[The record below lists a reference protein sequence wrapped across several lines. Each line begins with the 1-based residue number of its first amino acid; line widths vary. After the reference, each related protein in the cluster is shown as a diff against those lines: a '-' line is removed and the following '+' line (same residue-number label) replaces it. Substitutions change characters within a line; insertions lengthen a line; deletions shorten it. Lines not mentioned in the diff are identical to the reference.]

1 MVLCLQDIP
10 EYPTIVKHPMDFR
23 TARAKVCAGAY
34 SSMDEWR
41 ADMQRI
47 WDNARLFN
55 PPEHHVTVCAEKLE
69 ANMERR
75 MEEAVAAA
83 AQDLALQQR
92 TLRGA
97 CLLLAGKG
105 KGTAGGNKP
114 RVPGGVALLRES
126 VDLAGIDSDAGE
138 DDSEAEAAERMV
150 SSRMHYSAS

>member
-1 MVLCLQDIP
+1 MLLCLYEIP
-10 EYPTIVKHPMDFR
+10 EYRTIIKHP
-23 TARAKVCAGAY
+23 
-34 SSMDEWR
+34 MDEWR

-55 PPEHHVTVCAEKLE
+55 PPEHHVTICAEKLG

-97 CLLLAGKG
+97 CLLLTGKR

-114 RVPGGVALLRES
+114 RVPGGS
-126 VDLAGIDSDAGE
+126 G
-138 DDSEAEAAERMV
+138 AA
-150 SSRMHYSAS
+150 A